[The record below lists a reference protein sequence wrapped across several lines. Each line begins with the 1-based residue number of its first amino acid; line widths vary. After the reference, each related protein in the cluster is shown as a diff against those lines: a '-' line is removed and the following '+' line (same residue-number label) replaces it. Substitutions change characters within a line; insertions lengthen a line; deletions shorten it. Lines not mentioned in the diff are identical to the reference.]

1 MVSLAWLLV
10 PMAKASGI
18 VTILLGEDSPR
29 IQRVCR
35 NAPRKAGPTRSLL
48 WLSITENDRQHGRT
62 LILLDDDCAECNNFV
77 AVASSLTMSGFW
89 LRCIADLHPPVE

>member
-18 VTILLGEDSPR
+18 VTILIGEDSPR

-62 LILLDDDCAECNNFV
+62 LILLNDDCRRV
-77 AVASSLTMSGFW
+77 QQ
-89 LRCIADLHPPVE
+89 LRCCSLLPADERILAALYC